1 MARKAREQK
10 LERRDKH
17 RAASDVA
24 VTVMASVSI
33 ALPLLFYLHQ
43 HVEMLRTGYEID
55 SLQEHREVLVERER
69 QLRAERAERSD
80 LARVEEVAG
89 KLGLRAPAPEDVHG
103 LTSRRPR
110 GPATSSES
118 GGAGLD

>member
-1 MARKAREQK
+1 MARKVKEQRLK
-10 LERRDKH
+10 RRGDH

-55 SLQEHREVLVERER
+55 SLKERRQVLVERER

-80 LARVEEVAG
+80 LARVEEAAG
-89 KLGLRAPAPEDVHG
+89 KLGLRAPEPEDVHG
-103 LTSRRPR
+103 LTTRRPR
-110 GPATSSES
+110 GPAASSES

>member
-1 MARKAREQK
+1 MARKAKEQR
-10 LERRDKH
+10 LERRGEH

-55 SLQEHREVLVERER
+55 SLRERREVLVERKR

-80 LARVEEVAG
+80 LARIEEAAG
-89 KLGLRAPAPEDVHG
+89 KLGLRAPDPADVHG
-103 LTSRRPR
+103 VKTGEASPSRRTR
-110 GPATSSES
+110 R

>member
-1 MARKAREQK
+1 MARKAREQR
-10 LERRDKH
+10 LERREEH

-33 ALPLLFYLHQ
+33 ALPLLVYLHQ

-55 SLQEHREVLVERER
+55 SLKERREVLVERER

-80 LARVEEVAG
+80 LARVEEAAG
-89 KLGLRAPAPEDVHG
+89 RLGLRAPAPEDVHG
-103 LTSRRPR
+103 LKQRRPR
-110 GPATSSES
+110 GPASNSER

>member
-1 MARKAREQK
+1 MARRTKEQR
-10 LERRDKH
+10 LERRREH

-55 SLQEHREVLVERER
+55 TLKQRRELLVERQR
-69 QLRAERAERSD
+69 QLRVERARRAD
-80 LARVEEVAG
+80 LARIEEAAG
-89 KLGLRAPAPEDVHG
+89 KLGLRAPEPQDVQG
-103 LTSRRPR
+103 VKGRSPR
-110 GPATSSES
+110 AAVRGAGR